1 MFEDLFT
8 KQPIQSKPLKKSAN
22 LFDGLFDKKENI
34 SETKTTKQKT
44 AGLPNYLGGGSYN
57 LGDNGGLITTERDYA
72 GVKAEGQYREHIFP
86 VALGGTSSFDNIKVY
101 GKDLGTK
108 KSAYENEIIRQYK
121 SGKIGLGEARGLV
134 LKKYRELTGLD
145 PKQGVLANLPDAIAE
160 TVTNP
165 IKKVGGF
172 FKNLFKEEKQMEFRV
187 GDNLNNTTD
196 VLPGPRKSTL
206 EAIERGEDI
215 NIITTPIKTSQKGIA
230 KETLLKST
238 TIAEREEQQGL
249 YKEAPV
255 KITPKDLARVTG
267 EKQKGQLSETSQFI
281 NETVRKSNLDAA
293 MGATEPLK
301 SVADKA
307 VAKTIANIAKSK
319 TETNIVRNLTKIG
332 VKDENLAKELV
343 NVSKADDVVNTI
355 KTLSFKKYDNKV
367 INVVGDKKSMSNF
380 LDYNSSVK
388 KSQIDSLK
396 KILGENYLN
405 WNKIKNGEELFY
417 QLKRKRNNPES
428 ILEKAGIYGIKYN
441 TGETWGYSKNVGKNY
456 VFFRDSD
463 LMTDKQLLD
472 IWNKANKKAIDDIT
486 NEMGFAKLPTPIVKA
501 AQSIYPIKQQNA
513 TVKSIFKDW
522 TRGLLTGEEK
532 ANQYVNK
539 FKKTGATVDD
549 LLKYE
554 KGEASKLPKEIK
566 QEFDALRQKA
576 QDLGLKVN
584 YRENY
589 IPQVYDNTAE
599 EVKTAVSK
607 FMEDNG
613 VEKEVLEKYIAGIG
627 ELPEEISKRLKL
639 NPSFIKARALPDYAT
654 AIKYGLTPKY
664 TEPAQLL
671 AYYDAQLSKT
681 TANNKLI
688 DELIAKK
695 QIATVEGAGE
705 NWEALSLP
713 FSPKGYYAEP
723 ELAQMLNGMF
733 RNEEAL
739 GFSQS
744 ATKFVAKTSKLMQE
758 INLSAGVPF
767 TGINFFSTGIGLVK
781 NLTAG
786 EFKSVAAFVRSNFN
800 EATIKYFAKN
810 SDYLTKMANQGIDIS
825 NRAGNYKNIY
835 KSFSNTKGIG
845 AKLGLTWDKM
855 FQEKTFNNLLP
866 MNQLDTFK
874 GVYNKAIKKGIESGK
889 AEQLAGDTVKA
900 FYGLMENVGRGKGT
914 EDALSAV
921 FFAPKFREGIINT
934 LINTG
939 KSVTTEIFNP
949 AFRKNRNLLAGMI
962 LTYAGYN
969 ALNKKLTGHYMW
981 DNPDGKEFDLMIP
994 TKFGNNQDDVI
1005 YTSFMP
1011 SFLSFARNMGSGAI
1025 AIAKGDT
1032 ATAKQKFGSVFS
1044 MPIKLAS
1051 ELWANKD
1058 YFGREIYNENDS
1070 RATKLKKMAQYTGL
1084 QINHPFIRE
1093 TYRQI
1098 TTDKPLYQSMSEAL
1112 ELPVKFSSYTKIE
1125 KQQFY
1130 EAIEK
1135 QKIKTAQE
1143 KTKFKPTYDNINS
1156 LIEQGNIDEAQ
1167 NLLDNLSDEDYK
1179 KYKSFANSDK
1189 QRANIN
1195 EELKIYDRFNEIQQ
1209 LISSNDTE
1217 TAQEIVDGFTDE
1229 EYAAY
1234 VRLKNK
1240 IK

>member
-319 TETNIVRNLTKIG
+319 TETNIVRNLT
-332 VKDENLAKELV
+332 
-343 NVSKADDVVNTI
+343 
-355 KTLSFKKYDNKV
+355 
-367 INVVGDKKSMSNF
+367 
-380 LDYNSSVK
+380 
-388 KSQIDSLK
+388 
-396 KILGENYLN
+396 
-405 WNKIKNGEELFY
+405 
-417 QLKRKRNNPES
+417 
-428 ILEKAGIYGIKYN
+428 
-441 TGETWGYSKNVGKNY
+441 
-456 VFFRDSD
+456 
-463 LMTDKQLLD
+463 
-472 IWNKANKKAIDDIT
+472 
-486 NEMGFAKLPTPIVKA
+486 KLPTPIVKA